1 MTSVIVEYID
11 KGTHVIIW
19 AKKKK
24 KSFSWIIEKGS
35 RNLKA
40 KQLMY
45 ICITVNYVFYISNNE
60 KFSRLI

>member
-24 KSFSWIIEKGS
+24 NSWIIEKGS
-35 RNLKA
+35 RNLNA

-60 KFSRLI
+60 NFSRLI

>member
-19 AKKKK
+19 AKKKN
-24 KSFSWIIEKGS
+24 SWIIEKGS
-35 RNLKA
+35 RNLNA

-60 KFSRLI
+60 NFSRLI